1 MKKES
6 LFFTITISFIIS
18 MFLIIASFVILV
30 KHTQDVQEEHL
41 KRKYL
46 PVAKM
51 VLEQNRTRGLT
62 KEFVESLS
70 IMNMQF
76 LSEVKQ
82 MNAIL
87 YNPKT
92 KVLLD
97 RRFKSILIRVVVLNS
112 ESYLLIKNGRLQIMF
127 KDTQYRH
134 VSPLIYLIAVFGVLL
149 IAVVLSFITTWK
161 KLYPLK
167 ILKDKVKTLGD
178 ENFDFEVFETSE
190 KDEVSQL
197 ALEFKNSAT
206 KLKNIKESRNV
217 FIRNIMHELKTP
229 ITKGKFLSALDN
241 SNENDEKMKNVFN
254 RLELLINE
262 FSSIEELISS
272 TKNIE
277 QNYYFLDDILDNA
290 IDTLMLDEDIV
301 DFKHENKKIYV
312 NFKLFSVAVKNLL
325 DNAIKYSSD
334 KQVCIKTN
342 EKNEIIFENKGIKL
356 KYDLEKYF
364 EPFFAHETKS
374 KNSFGLGLYI
384 VNSILSANNYAL
396 RYEYNDGVNAFII
409 TKKESKENISTI

>member
-6 LFFTITISFIIS
+6 LFFTITFSFIIS
-18 MFLIIASFVILV
+18 LFLIIASFVVLV
-30 KHTQDVQEEHL
+30 RHTQDVQEQHL

-62 KEFVESLS
+62 KEFVDSLS

-76 LSEVKQ
+76 INDVKT
-82 MNAIL
+82 MNSIL

-92 KVLLD
+92 KVILG
-97 RRFKSILIRVVVLNS
+97 RHFKSILVRVIVLNS

-134 VSPLIYLIAVFGVLL
+134 VSPLIYLIGVFGVLL
-149 IAVVLSFITTWK
+149 LAVVLSFITTWK

-178 ENFDFEVFETSE
+178 ENFDFEVLETSQ

-197 ALEFKNSAT
+197 SQEFLNSAR

-229 ITKGKFLSALDN
+229 ITKGKFLLALDP
-241 SNENDEKMKNVFN
+241 SKQNEEKMKNVFN

-277 QNYYFLDDILDNA
+277 RNFYFLGDILDNA

-301 DFKHENKKIYV
+301 NFKHENKKLYV

-334 KQVCIKTN
+334 KQVSIRTN
-342 EKNEIIFENKGIKL
+342 EKNEIIFENKGLKL
-356 KYDLEKYF
+356 EHDLEKYF
-364 EPFFAHETKS
+364 EPFFAHDNKS

-384 VNSILSANNYAL
+384 VNSILSANKFAL
-396 RYEYNDGVNAFII
+396 RYEYKEGINSFII
-409 TKKESKENISTI
+409 TSLEKNN

>member
-18 MFLIIASFVILV
+18 LFLIIASFVILV
-30 KHTQDVQEEHL
+30 RHTQDVQDQHL

-62 KEFVESLS
+62 KDFVESLS

-76 LSEVKQ
+76 LNDVKKI
-82 MNAIL
+82 NAIL

-97 RRFKSILIRVVVLNS
+97 RRFKNILIRVLVS
-112 ESYLLIKNGRLQIMF
+112 KAETYLLIKNGRLQIMF

-134 VSPLIYLIAVFGVLL
+134 VSPIIYLIAVFAVLL
-149 IAVVLSFITTWK
+149 IAVVLSFLTTWK

-178 ENFDFEVFETSE
+178 ENFDFEVLASSD

-197 ALEFKNSAT
+197 AQEFKNSAL

-241 SNENDEKMKNVFN
+241 SEDNDEKMKNVFN

-290 IDTLMLDEDIV
+290 IDTLMLEEDV
-301 DFKHENKKIYV
+301 VTFKHENKKLHV

-334 KQVCIKTN
+334 QQVSIKTN
-342 EKNEIIFENKGIKL
+342 DKDEIIFENKGLAL
-356 KYDLEKYF
+356 KHDLEKYF
-364 EPFFAHETKS
+364 EPFFAHENKS

-384 VNSILSANNYAL
+384 VNSILKANHYAL
-396 RYEYNDGVNAFII
+396 RYEHNDGVNSFII
-409 TKKESKENISTI
+409 TKKESKEDISTI